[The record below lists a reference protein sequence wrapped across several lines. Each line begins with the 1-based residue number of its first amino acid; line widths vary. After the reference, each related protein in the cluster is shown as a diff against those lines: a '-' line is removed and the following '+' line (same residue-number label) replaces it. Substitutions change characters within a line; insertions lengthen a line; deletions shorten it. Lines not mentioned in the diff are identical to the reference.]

1 MYFLLGEQ
9 VTSPYPPPN
18 SQLEAII
25 RISESLAKIVLSPT
39 VQEHHVTEAI
49 RLFKTSTM
57 DAVSASGAEGLSRGA
72 LNEDMQKIETELRRR
87 LPIGWTTSYQAL
99 VKEFVTGQGYSQHA
113 LDRILYVLERRE
125 VIRYSNQK
133 KVVHRWVPR
142 MLNVLPRTFLTK
154 PSSILQNWRIAL
166 LIFLDSE
173 GRVCLYIV
181 CTSTIILL

>member
-1 MYFLLGEQ
+1 MNRYAYLL
-9 VTSPYPPPN
+9 SN

-39 VQEHHVTEAI
+39 VQEHHVAEAI

-57 DAVSASGAEGLSRGA
+57 DAVAASGAEGLSRGA

-99 VKEFVTGQGYSQHA
+99 VKEFVTGQGYAQHA
-113 LDRILYVLERRE
+113 LDRILYVLEKRE

-133 KVVHRWVPR
+133 KVVHRFVHC
-142 MLNVLPRTFLTK
+142 T
-154 PSSILQNWRIAL
+154 SSMFCL
-166 LIFLDSE
+166 LIN
-173 GRVCLYIV
+173 
-181 CTSTIILL
+181 